1 MGLRERAAHTRAE
14 LDALAKIDA
23 VARHRAELWSAAHY
37 AAEIRL
43 GKAVS
48 IHYLQM
54 LFEQFLE
61 ETRSRWKE
69 RLHTPDD
76 PQFQAELDA
85 EFHIA
90 EAVRDH
96 WELKIREQKQLT
108 DEIVEVQQRLKR
120 LAHTDNVSKAESANA

>member
-1 MGLRERAAHTRAE
+1 MGSRERSAHTHAE
-14 LDALAKIDA
+14 LNALAKIDA
-23 VARHRAELWSAAHY
+23 IARHKAELWSAAHY

-43 GKAVS
+43 GKTVS

-54 LFEQFLE
+54 LFDQFLE

-69 RLHTPDD
+69 RLHLPDD
-76 PQFQAELDA
+76 PQFMSELEY
-85 EFHIA
+85 EFHVA
-90 EAVRDH
+90 EEVRDH

-120 LAHTDNVSKAESANA
+120 LAHSAFNLNEPTNA